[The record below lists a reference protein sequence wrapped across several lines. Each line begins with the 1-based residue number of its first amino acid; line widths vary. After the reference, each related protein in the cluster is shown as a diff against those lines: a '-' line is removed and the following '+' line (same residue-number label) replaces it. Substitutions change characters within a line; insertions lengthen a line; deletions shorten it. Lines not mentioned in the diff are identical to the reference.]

1 MSLQLEVAFKFLRK
15 RTNTMAKKKKADK
28 RETSPTKGSRPPGIA
43 IPIGRA
49 PDITV
54 KVPCFRPLVKG
65 LVLTIS

>member
-1 MSLQLEVAFKFLRK
+1 
-15 RTNTMAKKKKADK
+15 MAKKKKADK